1 MVIFDEEN
9 KPGTILFVNEAY
21 KHCKAIYFG
30 NETEEIVKAS
40 NVGKKNHEDPA
51 IINSENKKSDEAFIT
66 AIANHRVWE
75 LETERNNPA

>member
-1 MVIFDEEN
+1 M
-9 KPGTILFVNEAY
+9 
-21 KHCKAIYFG
+21 
-30 NETEEIVKAS
+30 KAS